1 MTDLVVVGGGIV
13 GASTCYYAKQLGA
26 KCTLI
31 ERDGIAS
38 HASGYAFGGLHPRVG
53 ARTESEM
60 PRFAFESFK
69 EHEALDSQLESAKGG
84 SSTWRRRSSISIAW
98 NEFEASMFK
107 TQAADDSSASH
118 WLDARDLREL
128 EPRISR
134 EALGGLMIENS
145 AEVDSAALTKALFE
159 IADPDFHLGEIAS
172 VERARDR
179 IIGVR
184 TKQGT
189 VIEGDMFVFAMGPW
203 SSEAFNWLGI
213 KCLVKPLKGQILRLR
228 IDGPAFQHSFS
239 TNGNYM
245 STKPDGLLWI
255 GTTEEDT
262 EFDESPTMEGRR
274 EIIHVLERML
284 ADPSIFEVVEQTACL
299 RPITPDG
306 ELILGCL
313 PGVSNA
319 FIGTGGGRKGI
330 LYGPLMGKYLANLAL
345 ATLSSDR
352 WSSLTPERFENRS

>member
-38 HASGYAFGGLHPRVG
+38 HASGYAFGGLHPRVV
-53 ARTESEM
+53 AKTESEM
-60 PRFAFESFK
+60 PRFAFESFN
-69 EHEALDSQLESAKGG
+69 EHEELDSQLKSAKRGG
-84 SSTWRRRSSISIAW
+84 STWRRRMSISIAW
-98 NEFEASMFK
+98 NEFEAGLFK
-107 TQAADDSSASH
+107 AQAVDDSAALH

-128 EPRISR
+128 EPRISP
-134 EALGGLMIENS
+134 EALGGLMFANS
-145 AEVDSAALTKALFE
+145 AEVDSAALTSSLFE
-159 IADPDFHLGEIAS
+159 IADPDFHVDEIVS
-172 VERARDR
+172 VERANDR
-179 IIGVR
+179 MNGVR
-184 TKQGT
+184 TKRGT
-189 VIEGDMFVFAMGPW
+189 VLKGDAFVFSMGPW
-203 SSEAFNWLGI
+203 SSEAFSWFGVNCNI
-213 KCLVKPLKGQILRLR
+213 KPLKGQILRLR
-228 IDGPAFQHSFS
+228 VDGPVFQQSFS

-255 GTTEEDT
+255 GTTEEDA
-262 EFDESPTMEGRR
+262 EFDESPTAEGRR
-274 EIIHVLERML
+274 EIIQVLERML
-284 ADPSIFEVVEQTACL
+284 ADPSSIDVIEQTACL
-299 RPITPDG
+299 RPMAPDG
-306 ELILGCL
+306 ELVLGCL

-352 WSSLTPERFENRS
+352 WSSLTPERFEKTS